1 MKVYKVTRRDLKE
14 RRIDFDYS
22 NTESSIRTITIDGN
36 KMVLKVFTEPYTQSY
51 LDNKMYVIQEL
62 NNYRKQLESASK
74 SFILPEMIAVNEEN
88 KKVGYI
94 MCYIAGKNLETVLDD
109 DNVSLRKKLDYL
121 KQMCSLLNSCDNL
134 RKKYSGL
141 SNFYI
146 NDLHVNNFIVNSD
159 KLYLCDMDSCRI
171 GNSKPQQSRYLVTSD
186 GLSSLRGTLNSKYPG
201 FLKYKGCI
209 ANKDTDL
216 YCAIIV
222 IMNFLYGGPIQTLS
236 RKDFDKYI
244 NYLRST
250 TDLSEKLLS
259 VFSQIYK
266 NGDNINPKEYLDTIT
281 EKSLVKAHYLQ
292 FGTHELLSKF
302 KKS

>member
-1 MKVYKVTRRDLKE
+1 MKTYKVTRKELKE

-62 NNYRKQLESASK
+62 NNYRKQLESASE
-74 SFILPEMIAVNEEN
+74 SFILPEMIAINEES
-88 KKVGYI
+88 KKIGYI
-94 MCYIAGKNLETVLDD
+94 MRYVAGKNLETVLDD
-109 DNVSLRKKLDYL
+109 DNVSLRKKLNYL

-146 NDLHVNNFIVNSD
+146 NDLHVNNFITNNGN
-159 KLYLCDMDSCRI
+159 LYLCDMDSCRI
-171 GNSKPQQSRYLVTSD
+171 GESRHQNSRYLVTSE
-186 GLSSLRGTLNSKYPG
+186 GLSSFKGSKYPN
-201 FLKYKGCI
+201 FLKFTGCI
-209 ANKDTDL
+209 ANRNTDL

-236 RKDFDKYI
+236 RKEFDKYI